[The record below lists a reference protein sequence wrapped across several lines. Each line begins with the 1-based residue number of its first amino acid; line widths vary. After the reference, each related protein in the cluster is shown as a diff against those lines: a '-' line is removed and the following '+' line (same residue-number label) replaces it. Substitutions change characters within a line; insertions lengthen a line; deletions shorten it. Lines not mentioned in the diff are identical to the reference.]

1 MQMGIG
7 IVGPQANFLAVFLDE
22 PGDVSRRLIGLPKV
36 AVVIGVV
43 LGQLHSSLKLP
54 DGIRQ
59 VPGFAQHQ
67 SEVFV
72 ERGVLGLQ
80 AEGLAVFGL
89 SGGMIAD
96 GKV

>member
-1 MQMGIG
+1 MQMSIG
-7 IVGPQANFLAVFLDE
+7 IVRPQAHLLAVFLDK

-43 LGQLHSSLKLP
+43 LGQLHSALKLP
-54 DGIRQ
+54 DSIRQ
-59 VPGFAQHQ
+59 VPGFPQHQ
-67 SEVFV
+67 AEVFV

-89 SGGMIAD
+89 SGGMIGD